1 MERNER
7 KEVTNMLFKGVAA
20 DGGFVFEASVLTPNT
35 KSNRTKT
42 VFKVTTY
49 AGGVMEIAIDY
60 TASIQIVAE
69 LVAELFSKKSNFA
82 NLDSV
87 ILNYRNIR
95 LQFGKNSERKDII
108 FMLMKVMSKADN
120 KASNVSVDT
129 QICQKRTN
137 LKDSNSP
144 NIWCTIYTN
153 SFYFDGIVER
163 SKSLCFRNTC
173 TGNGM
178 MITSLKDGIATV
190 DCIAGETISGFTEEL
205 RKFFVPYS
213 NFYGV
218 KAIMLKFEQF
228 AMRANAKNLD
238 KILGKGLISRSK
250 AKN

>member
-7 KEVTNMLFKGVAA
+7 KEITNMLFKGVAA
-20 DGGFVFEASVLTPNT
+20 DGGFVFETSVLTPNT
-35 KSNRTKT
+35 RSSRTKM

-60 TASIQIVAE
+60 TKSIPIVAE

-82 NLDSV
+82 NLNSV
-87 ILNYRNIR
+87 IVNYRNIR
-95 LQFGKNSERKDII
+95 LQIGKNIGIKDITC
-108 FMLMKVMSKADN
+108 MLMEAMSKSDY
-120 KASNVSVDT
+120 KDGNVSVDT

-137 LKDSNSP
+137 LKDSHSP

-153 SFYFDGIVER
+153 SFYFDEIVER

-173 TGNGM
+173 TGNSM

-190 DCIAGETISGFTEEL
+190 DCISGETISGFTEEL

-228 AMRANAKNLD
+228 SMRANAKNLD
-238 KILGKGLISRSK
+238 KILGKGLLSRSRE
-250 AKN
+250 KN